1 MILTYLTL
9 RSEQSKPLWLSLQH
23 YPVATLQHS
32 KYSFIIKNKIL
43 YIRDVFLIKHLC
55 FQDIVEKDALAEIKR
70 NFSFFSVSQQQELAV
85 HPNDFVRSFVYEI
98 GIMFEDND
106 QGKYIRAGKI

>member
-1 MILTYLTL
+1 M
-9 RSEQSKPLWLSLQH
+9 
-23 YPVATLQHS
+23 
-32 KYSFIIKNKIL
+32 
-43 YIRDVFLIKHLC
+43 FLIKHLC